1 MVNSSIKINVITI
14 ISKYLCLMKAWSSQ
28 FFWYHQN
35 WNYVNY
41 SKLQKLNKSQKN
53 HKLSQIFIFWYNQNW
68 WFLVKKLVS
77 VELTKWIMWFIY
89 FLYLLWIKYN
99 CAKFHHCGICVTN
112 VRCFYT
118 HSFFIHEQP
127 WKGLFWIRLKMLY
140 EEPSF
145 VSNGFQSNS
154 SFEKKLKQK
163 TILEKWESLFT

>member
-1 MVNSSIKINVITI
+1 
-14 ISKYLCLMKAWSSQ
+14 MKAWSSQ
-28 FFWYHQN
+28 FFWYIKIETTLIIAN
-35 WNYVNY
+35 SKNSIKVKRITNYH
-41 SKLQKLNKSQKN
+41 KSLFFDITK
-53 HKLSQIFIFWYNQNW
+53 IDDFWW
-68 WFLVKKLVS
+68 KMLVS

-89 FLYLLWIKYN
+89 FLYLLWIRHN

-112 VRCFYT
+112 VRRFNT
-118 HSFFIHEQP
+118 DSFFIHEQP